1 MREKSAAS
9 KVVQEVVERW
19 ENSTGFRV
27 KVIRSDRGGEY
38 VNREQQ
44 QWCANKGIQQQL
56 TPAYTPQLNCKAE
69 RLNHTLIERARAMLH
84 DAQMSIGFWA
94 DAVQVA
100 AHIINRSP
108 STSKYAT
115 PFQLFYGHQP
125 SIAHIRVFGAPASV
139 LISAQ
144 KRSNKLS
151 PVSEQ
156 GVLVG
161 YSEHGHGYRVWVP
174 NKHKVIVSGD
184 VRFDEQ
190 PAQQQPAQHTAAH
203 NNCIIC
209 KQPLS
214 SWIRAAQQQTVSTKQ
229 ETSMLLRGEKVQLCQ
244 LSRCQP
250 SSHMSNKSNYSNSNY
265 AEALANVA
273 LQTGGEHI
281 AVAYSCGIINVAI
294 GQPPQTLTQAMQRP
308 DSSSW
313 AEACDEEMAAL
324 QQMNTWQLLPLPAR
338 VQPLGLKWVLTTKP
352 AADSSKPRYKARLV
366 IKGCAQRPGEYG

>member
-1 MREKSAAS
+1 MGPLPESLGGSKYVVTVLDDWSAACVAKPVREKSAAS

-125 SIAHIRVFGAPASV
+125 SIAHIRVFGAQASV
-139 LISAQ
+139 LIPAQ
-144 KRSNKLS
+144 QRSNKLS
-151 PVSEQ
+151 PSASMVSWWESASM
-156 GVLVG
+156 GMG
-161 YSEHGHGYRVWVP
+161 TG
-174 NKHKVIVSGD
+174 SG
-184 VRFDEQ
+184 
-190 PAQQQPAQHTAAH
+190 
-203 NNCIIC
+203 C
-209 KQPLS
+209 
-214 SWIRAAQQQTVSTKQ
+214 QTST
-229 ETSMLLRGEKVQLCQ
+229 R
-244 LSRCQP
+244 
-250 SSHMSNKSNYSNSNY
+250 
-265 AEALANVA
+265 
-273 LQTGGEHI
+273 
-281 AVAYSCGIINVAI
+281 
-294 GQPPQTLTQAMQRP
+294 
-308 DSSSW
+308 
-313 AEACDEEMAAL
+313 
-324 QQMNTWQLLPLPAR
+324 
-338 VQPLGLKWVLTTKP
+338 
-352 AADSSKPRYKARLV
+352 
-366 IKGCAQRPGEYG
+366 